1 MSAETSTKT
10 FTLKKSDVIV
20 KEVISNLYIWRCPL
34 CNRVFTSHYYSRLL
48 SSAKQHVERVH
59 KMRVEVVD

>member
-1 MSAETSTKT
+1 MSEVFK
-10 FTLKKSDVIV
+10 LKKSDVIV

-48 SSAKQHVERVH
+48 SSAKQHVERTH
-59 KMRVEVVD
+59 KLRVEVVE